1 LIEDDK
7 EEEEVTAEAVAG
19 DGEAAERKR
28 VKERRRARERRRDA
42 KKEVATIIMEDGI
55 QLTFPLTVLKSDG
68 TDGLLQ

>member
-7 EEEEVTAEAVAG
+7 EEEEVTAEAEAG

-42 KKEVATIIMEDGI
+42 RKEVATIIMEDGI